1 MDKAIIMENITRQL
15 ELIVEQNNS
24 TKAYAAKIPQIDMD
38 IIKANIRKL
47 YEQYCELEKV
57 NLLLTVEKAKE
68 RQQEIP
74 SVIDEI
80 KETPE
85 NPLIIV
91 HEKKVKEEKEIIP
104 EKSQSMIVD
113 ETIEVVFT
121 PEPKAIVHEKA
132 LEIREEESTEEKP
145 IPSPKVETHIDLF
158 GNSAITSIAEKYKDD
173 SKSLNDKIQK
183 NKTDKS
189 ISSRMQ
195 HTAIKDLKSA
205 IGINEKFL
213 FINELFKG
221 NMKEYNDS
229 ILQLNDFKSMKEAED
244 FLDDLKAKHKWEEDL
259 VAFLTL
265 KDFVERKHL

>member
-24 TKAYAAKIPQIDMD
+24 TKAYATKIPQIDMD

-57 NLLLTVEKAKE
+57 NLVLTVEKAKE
-68 RQQEIP
+68 KQQEIP
-74 SVIDEI
+74 AVIDEI

-91 HEKKVKEEKEIIP
+91 HEKEIIP
-104 EKSQSMIVD
+104 EKPQSMIVD
-113 ETIEVVFT
+113 GTIEVVFT

-132 LEIREEESTEEKP
+132 LEIREEESPEEKP
-145 IPSPKVETHIDLF
+145 IPSPKVEAHIDLF
-158 GNSAITSIAEKYKDD
+158 GNATVTTIAEKYKDD

-183 NKTDKS
+183 NKTEKS

-244 FLDDLKAKHKWEEDL
+244 FLDDLKAKYKWEEDL